1 MNRSFLADGRFTSV
15 HLPARRRLLMSGLA
29 LTALGVA
36 ALPARKVR
44 AAGLG
49 EPGAAF
55 EDTGNAAPRAGGSAE
70 GTTGSPEAMGH
81 TGGTDTPAGPNATGS
96 AAARGGGADAP
107 RSADATGSSNAGG
120 PTLLVLGDSLSAE
133 YGLSRGQG
141 WVTLLEK
148 RLAADEKTRRWQVVN
163 ASISGETTA
172 GGKGRL
178 PALLAQHRPKVVVIE
193 LGANDALRGLP
204 LKATTANLRQMVAD
218 VQAAGARAVLV
229 GLQVPPNYGPAYTR
243 QFSQMFG
250 RVAADTDSP
259 LVPFLLE
266 GFADDPDWF
275 QADRIHPQAKAHP
288 RMLDTVWAVLKDVL

>member
-1 MNRSFLADGRFTSV
+1 MSGRFLRFFCVRFFWMLSMNRSFLADGRFPSV
-15 HLPARRRLLMSGLA
+15 HFPARRRLLMSGLT

-81 TGGTDTPAGPNATGS
+81 VGGKDTPAGPNATGS

-141 WVTLLEK
+141 WVALLEK
-148 RLAADEKTRRWQVVN
+148 RLAADERTRRWQVVN

-204 LKATTANLRQMVAD
+204 LKAGTAQLRAGLHAPVQPD
-218 VQAAGARAVLV
+218 VRQGGCRHGQPAGAL
-229 GLQVPPNYGPAYTR
+229 PA
-243 QFSQMFG
+243 G
-250 RVAADTDSP
+250 R
-259 LVPFLLE
+259 LC
-266 GFADDPDWF
+266 
-275 QADRIHPQAKAHP
+275 R
-288 RMLDTVWAVLKDVL
+288 